1 MAEKRLQV
9 GVTGGIG
16 SGKTTVCRLF
26 EVLGIPV
33 YYADERAKQLMVED
47 ETLVRQI
54 REAFGEEVYAGD
66 GQLNRSYLSDIV
78 FNNPDKLKL
87 LNALVH
93 PAVGRDS
100 RRWHEEQTDA
110 PYTLREAALIFES
123 GSFRQLDK
131 VIAVTAPKELRME
144 RVMRRDQVDR
154 EAVEARMKNQMPEEE
169 KVKRADYVIY
179 NDGRHSLIRQ
189 VWVIHQALLDMTR
202 IEGLED

>member
-1 MAEKRLQV
+1 MAKKRLQV
-9 GVTGGIG
+9 GITGGIG

-47 ETLVRQI
+47 EALVRQI
-54 REAFGEEVYAGD
+54 RDSFGDKAYTEE
-66 GQLNRSYLSDIV
+66 GQLNRAYLADIV
-78 FNNPDKLKL
+78 FSNPEKLQQ

-131 VIAVTAPKELRME
+131 VITVTAPKELRIE

-154 EAVEARMKNQMPEEE
+154 EAVTARMENQLPEEE

-179 NDGRHSLIRQ
+179 NDGRRSLIHQ
-189 VWVIHQALLDMTR
+189 VWAIHQWLC
-202 IEGLED
+202 EEK